1 MNAVSVVSPKGALS
15 GMLRKMRKKPTACV
29 RNPVR
34 IMGSR
39 PYRTVFDPRI
49 PNRAPPLNINNC
61 QNTSKT
67 TYSSKQNITCNFTDT
82 NENS

>member
-1 MNAVSVVSPKGALS
+1 MKATSVVSPNGAAS
-15 GMLRKMRKKPTACV
+15 GMFKKMRKKPRACV

-49 PNRAPPLNINNC
+49 PNKAPPFPFEFFF
-61 QNTSKT
+61 
-67 TYSSKQNITCNFTDT
+67 YKQ
-82 NENS
+82 E